1 MVSDPAYV
9 PERGHIVW
17 LNFTPHAGHEQ
28 GGRRPA
34 LVLTP
39 ASYNGLTGLMIAVP
53 VTSRVK
59 GYPFEVALP
68 TGGAVQGVV
77 LSDQARSLDWRA
89 RRAEYGV
96 DVPEEVL
103 DEVGGKLAALLHLG

>member
-1 MVSDPAYV
+1 MVKETPYV
-9 PERGHIVW
+9 PGRGHLVR

-39 ASYNGLTGLMIAVP
+39 AGYNAQTGLLIAAP
-53 VTSRVK
+53 ITSRIK

-68 TGGAVQGVV
+68 QGGEVYGVV
-77 LSDQARSLDWRA
+77 LSDHARSVDWRA
-89 RRAEYGV
+89 RQLEFAATA
-96 DVPEEVL
+96 PSQVL
-103 DEVGGKLAALLHLG
+103 DEVLAKLEALLGWG

>member
-1 MVSDPAYV
+1 MSEPPYV
-9 PERGHIVW
+9 PERGHLVW

-39 ASYNGLTGLMIAVP
+39 TSYNGLTGLMIAAP

-68 TGGAVQGVV
+68 EGGAVRGVI
-77 LSDQARSLDWRA
+77 LSDHARSVDWRA
-89 RRAEYGV
+89 RRAEFV
-96 DVPEEVL
+96 VAVPEAVL
-103 DEVGGKLAALLHLG
+103 EEVGGKLAALLQLG